1 MRSLLN
7 ESTSKVPILFTVSGG
22 GVDPSTELQRLSKQM
37 GLDHGQFVSLALGK
51 GSEKVS
57 YRDFSESANCKC
69 MLIGRVQSAMAALQN
84 AIRRGQW
91 LVLLNCH
98 LVPNLPALVWCYLD
112 QSAPH
117 ADFRLWI
124 TTDKT
129 AILPPILLRHAL
141 KGFLFSFLPI
151 HVHLQLF
158 HADSIF
164 MK

>member
-7 ESTSKVPILFTVSGG
+7 ESTCKVPILFTVSGG

-57 YRDFSESANCKC
+57 YTLRFSEGANCKF
-69 MLIGRVQSAMAALQN
+69 MLIGRMQSAMAALQN

-91 LVLLNCH
+91 LLLLNCH

-129 AILPPILLRHAL
+129 AILPPILLHHAL
-141 KGFLFSFLPI
+141 KGFSKLLFYHAHICIFVRISSFNI
-151 HVHLQLF
+151 
-158 HADSIF
+158 
-164 MK
+164 